1 MIQEKIKSDL
11 KQAMLA
17 KNSEVKDL
25 LRVVIGEF
33 NREGK
38 EVDDAK
44 ATSIIKKMVENAK
57 DQENFREVN
66 ILEEYLPKQM
76 DDLELKRVCMN
87 YIMKFDT
94 VPTMKDMGKVM
105 SYLKD
110 NYSGQYDGKN
120 ASSIVRN
127 LLV

>member
-11 KQAMLA
+11 KQAMLS

-44 ATSIIKKMVENAK
+44 ATSIIKKMVQNAK

-76 DDLELKRVCMN
+76 DDVELENVCKE
-87 YIMKFDT
+87 YILSLGDT
-94 VPTMKDMGKVM
+94 SMKDMGKVM
-105 SYLKD
+105 GYLKD
-110 NYSGQYDGKN
+110 NYSGQYDGKS